1 VSIKLTGIH
10 KAFGSKKILRG
21 LDLQVEDGETVS
33 LVGFS
38 GAGKSVTLKHIAGL
52 LMPDRGTVVVDG
64 NEVPTMKREDLY
76 KLRLDMGYVF
86 QFAALFDSMTIG
98 DNVAMGLRKKGG
110 MKENEIRD
118 RVAES
123 LGRVGLDGFE
133 KRFPAELSGGQ
144 KKRAGLARAIA
155 YRPKYLLY
163 DEPTSGLDPVT
174 TEVIDRLIIKMKE
187 ELGVT
192 SLVITHDM
200 KSAYAISDRIAMLF
214 EGQVVEVGTPEQ
226 IQRTDNRIVR
236 GFVEGRPEMIEE
248 AQAAA
253 EAEPA
258 ASDGQHAQ
266 EGPGH
271 HAGGRHAQ
279 PQHGGHADG
288 HRGQGPQGRDA

>member
-1 VSIKLTGIH
+1 VSIQLTGVH
-10 KAFGSKKILRG
+10 KAFGSKQILRG
-21 LDLQVEDGETVS
+21 LDLEVEEGETVA

-52 LMPDRGTVVVDG
+52 LMPDQGSVVVDG
-64 NEVPTMKREDLY
+64 NEVPKMKREDLY
-76 KLRLDMGYVF
+76 RLRLEMGYVF

-110 MKENEIRD
+110 IAEADIRD

-133 KRFPAELSGGQ
+133 RRFPAELSGGQ

-187 ELGVT
+187 DLGVT

-214 EGQVVEVGTPEQ
+214 EGRVVEVGTPDQ
-226 IQRTDNRIVR
+226 IRRTDNRIVR

-248 AQAAA
+248 AQAAD
-253 EAEPA
+253 EAEEHRRD
-258 ASDGQHAQ
+258 SRHAHRDH
-266 EGPGH
+266 GHGDGH
-271 HAGGRHAQ
+271 HG
-279 PQHGGHADG
+279 HGPH
-288 HRGQGPQGRDA
+288 GRDA